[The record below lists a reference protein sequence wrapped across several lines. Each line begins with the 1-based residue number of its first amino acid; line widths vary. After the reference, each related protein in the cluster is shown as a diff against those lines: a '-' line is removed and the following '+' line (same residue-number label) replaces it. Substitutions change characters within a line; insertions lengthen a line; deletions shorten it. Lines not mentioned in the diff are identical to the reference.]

1 MNDYYKSIRAMS
13 EEAISLTGHA
23 ESLRA
28 CSRHSG
34 VEFDLLAKADEYEDK
49 ATELRK
55 AVKEAHK
62 ARGLENAGSSSVHSY
77 WHGHFFEFDI
87 VEKATELEGR
97 I

>member
-13 EEAISLTGHA
+13 EEARSLTSHA

-34 VEFDLLAKADEYEDK
+34 VEFDLFAIADEYEDK
-49 ATELRK
+49 AK
-55 AVKEAHK
+55 KIEAERLSIIHV
-62 ARGLENAGSSSVHSY
+62 ANLDAHDRS
-77 WHGHFFEFDI
+77 HGHSFEFDLG
-87 VEKATELEGR
+87 EKVRILEGK